1 MLCGLDTSDTRSSRS
16 VVEQVY
22 YLLLFNLPAKLQETK
37 LFTFKTPFFGNS
49 SKKIFTIEHHHKT
62 KASVSLLGDQRILSS

>member
-1 MLCGLDTSDTRSSRS
+1 MDKKRCRHHSFESILYVLMLCGLDTSDTRSLRS

-37 LFTFKTPFFGNS
+37 LFTFKTPFLVIQV
-49 SKKIFTIEHHHKT
+49 KR
-62 KASVSLLGDQRILSS
+62 SLL